1 MCSIYFRY
9 ELVVDLSVN
18 FCGINFNSPVAM
30 ASGNA
35 GYGIEYQSVS
45 GFSNRDV
52 GAVFLKGTTLGPKL
66 GNKPERVMESP
77 SGLLNS
83 IGLQN
88 PGAKVVIE
96 EYLPQLNLDETR
108 FIVNVSGSSIDEY
121 VDVVRLFDQTEL
133 PAIEINISCP
143 NVKKGGA
150 AFGNDPDMAA
160 RVVEACRASTSK
172 PMIVKLSPNQT
183 DIAEGARRVIDAG
196 ADALSAINTLMGMQ
210 IDAKTRKPTLGN
222 NQGGLSGPA
231 IKPVALL
238 KVHQVYQV
246 AKKSNVPI
254 IGLGGIASAE
264 DAIEFFLAGASMVA
278 IGTAVAKDP
287 LLVKKVNKGIAKYL
301 KKNNLNS
308 VSELTGGLE
317 LNTDTVLCG

>member
-1 MCSIYFRY
+1 M
-9 ELVVDLSVN
+9 VDLSVQLGSLTFRN
-18 FCGINFNSPVAM
+18 PVAM

-35 GYGIEYQSVS
+35 GYGFEYNSVS

-52 GAVFLKGTTLGPKL
+52 GAVFLKGTTLEPKL
-66 GNKPERVMESP
+66 GNKPERVMETP

-88 PGAKVVIE
+88 PGAHAVIKD
-96 EYLPQLNLDETR
+96 YLPKCDLSQSQ
-108 FIVNVSGSSIDEY
+108 FIINVSGSSIEEY
-121 VDVVRLFDQTEL
+121 AEVVRLFDQTDL
-133 PAIEINISCP
+133 PAIEVNISCP

-160 RVVEACRASTSK
+160 QVVEACRKSTTK
-172 PMIVKLSPNQT
+172 PLIAKLSPNQT

-196 ADALSAINTLMGMQ
+196 ADMLSAVNTLMGMQ
-210 IDAKTRKPTLGN
+210 IDIHTAKPTLGN

-238 KVHQVYQV
+238 KVHQIYQV
-246 AKKSNVPI
+246 AKQHQIPI
-254 IGLGGIASAE
+254 IGLGGISCAD
-264 DAIEFFLAGASMVA
+264 DAIEFLLAGASMVA
-278 IGTAVAKDP
+278 VGTALAKDP
-287 LLVKKVNKGIAKYL
+287 LLVKKINKGIARYMQRYGYQ
-301 KKNNLNS
+301 S
-308 VSELTGGLE
+308 VSEITGKLT

>member
-1 MCSIYFRY
+1 M
-9 ELVVDLSVN
+9 VDLSVDI
-18 FCGINFNSPVAM
+18 CGIHFNSPVAM

-35 GYGIEYQSVS
+35 GYGIEYQAVS
-45 GFSNRDV
+45 GFCNKDI
-52 GAVFLKGTTLGPKL
+52 GAVFLKGTTLEPKL
-66 GNKPERVMESP
+66 GNKPDRVMESP

-88 PGAKVVIE
+88 PGAHAVIKD
-96 EYLPQLNLDETR
+96 YLPKLDLSESR
-108 FIVNVSGSSIDEY
+108 FIINVSGSSIEEY
-121 VDVVRLFDQTEL
+121 AEVVRLFNDTDL
-133 PAIEINISCP
+133 PAIEVNISCP

-160 RVVEACRASTSK
+160 RVVEACRANTSK
-172 PMIVKLSPNQT
+172 PLIVKLSPNQT
-183 DIAEGARRVIDAG
+183 DIAEGARRVIEAG

-210 IDAKTRKPTLGN
+210 IDVKTRKPTLGN

-246 AKKSNVPI
+246 AKLHNIPI

-278 IGTAVAKDP
+278 IGTAIAKDP
-287 LLVKKVNKGIAKYL
+287 LLVKKVNKGIAQYMQA
-301 KKNNLNS
+301 NGYTS
-308 VSELTGGLE
+308 VSQMTGQLQ
-317 LNTDTVLCG
+317 LNTDTVLC

>member
-1 MCSIYFRY
+1 VI
-9 ELVVDLSVN
+9 DLSVN
-18 FCGINFNSPVAM
+18 LCGIQFNSPVAM

-45 GFSNRDV
+45 GFSNRDI
-52 GAVFLKGTTLGPKL
+52 GAVFLKGTTLEPRL
-66 GNKPERVMESP
+66 GNKPERVMESAC
-77 SGLLNS
+77 GLLNS

-88 PGAKVVIE
+88 PGAHAVINDL
-96 EYLPQLNLDETR
+96 LPKIDMSESQ
-108 FIVNVSGSSIDEY
+108 FIINVSGSSIEEY
-121 VDVVRLFDQTEL
+121 AEVVRMFDQTAL

-160 RVVEACRASTSK
+160 RVVEACRASTDK
-172 PMIVKLSPNQT
+172 PLIVKLSPNQT

-196 ADALSAINTLMGMQ
+196 ANALSAINTLMGMQ
-210 IDAKTRKPTLGN
+210 IDVNTRRPTLGN

-246 AKKSNVPI
+246 AKQYDIPI

-278 IGTAVAKDP
+278 IGTAIAKDP
-287 LLVKKVNKGIAKYL
+287 LLVKKINKGLQQYL
-301 KKNNLNS
+301 QAHNLTS
-308 VSELTGGLE
+308 ISQLTGQLD
-317 LNTDTVLCG
+317 LNTDTVLCGSV

>member
-1 MCSIYFRY
+1 M
-9 ELVVDLSVN
+9 DLSVN
-18 FCGINFNSPVAM
+18 ICGMQCQSPVAM

-35 GYGIEYQSVS
+35 GYGIEYPSVY
-45 GFSNRDV
+45 GFSNKDV
-52 GAVFLKGTTLGPKL
+52 GAVFLKGTTLEPKL

-83 IGLQN
+83 VGLQN
-88 PGAKVVIE
+88 PGAREVIE
-96 EYLPQLNLDETR
+96 KYLPQLNMSDTQY
-108 FIVNVSGSSIDEY
+108 IINVSGSSIEEY
-121 VDVVRLFDQTEL
+121 VEVVRLFDQTAL
-133 PAIEINISCP
+133 PAMEINISCP

-150 AFGNDPDMAA
+150 AFVTDPDMAA
-160 RVVEACRASTSK
+160 RVVEACRANTTK
-172 PMIVKLSPNQT
+172 PLIVKLSPNQT

-210 IDAKTRKPTLGN
+210 IDVHSRQPTLGN

-246 AKKSNVPI
+246 AKQHNVPI

-287 LLVKKVNKGIAKYL
+287 LIVKKVNKGIAKYMQQHGY
-301 KKNNLNS
+301 NS
-308 VSELTGGLE
+308 VAEMTGKLQ

>member
-1 MCSIYFRY
+1 
-9 ELVVDLSVN
+9 
-18 FCGINFNSPVAM
+18 M

-45 GFSNRDV
+45 GFANQDV
-52 GAVFLKGTTLGPKL
+52 GAVFLKGTTLEPKL
-66 GNKPERVMESP
+66 GNKAERVMETP

-88 PGAKVVIE
+88 PGAREVIRS
-96 EYLPQLNLDETR
+96 YLPKLDLSQSQ
-108 FIVNVSGSSIDEY
+108 FIINVSGSSIEEY
-121 VDVVRLFDQTEL
+121 AEVVRLFDQTAL
-133 PAIEINISCP
+133 PAMEINISCP

-160 RVVEACRASTSK
+160 RVVEACRAQTSK
-172 PMIVKLSPNQT
+172 PLIVKLSPNQT
-183 DIAEGARRVIDAG
+183 DIAQGARRVIEAG

-210 IDAKTRKPTLGN
+210 IDIHSRKPTLGN

-231 IKPVALL
+231 IKPIALL

-246 AKKSNVPI
+246 AKLHNIPI
-254 IGLGGIASAE
+254 IGLGGISSAE

-278 IGTAVAKDP
+278 MGTALAKDP
-287 LLVKKVNKGIAKYL
+287 LLAKKINKGIAQYMQK
-301 KKNNLNS
+301 S
-308 VSELTGGLE
+308 GFTQVSQMTGLLS

>member
-1 MCSIYFRY
+1 M
-9 ELVVDLSVN
+9 DLSVN
-18 FCGINFNSPVAM
+18 LCGITFQSPVAM

-35 GYGIEYQSVS
+35 GYGIEYQAVS
-45 GFSNRDV
+45 GFSNKDV
-52 GAVFLKGTTLGPKL
+52 GAVFLKGTTLQPKL

-83 IGLQN
+83 VGLQN
-88 PGAKVVIE
+88 PGAKEVIE
-96 EYLPQLNLDETR
+96 QYISRLNMEDTR
-108 FIVNVSGSSIDEY
+108 YIINVSGSSIEEY
-121 VDVVRLFDQTEL
+121 AQVVEMFDQTAL

-160 RVVEACRASTSK
+160 KVVEACRAATSK
-172 PMIVKLSPNQT
+172 PLIVKLSPNQT

-210 IDAKTRKPTLGN
+210 IDIHSQMPTLGN

-246 AKKSNVPI
+246 AKQHDIPI

-278 IGTAVAKDP
+278 IGTAIAKDP
-287 LLVKKVNKGIAKYL
+287 LIVKKVNKGVAKYM
-301 KKNNLNS
+301 KQHNVNS
-308 VSELTGGLE
+308 VAELTGRLK
-317 LNTDTVLCG
+317 LHTDTVLCG

>member
-1 MCSIYFRY
+1 M
-9 ELVVDLSVN
+9 VDLSVK
-18 FCGINFNSPVAM
+18 FCGIQFDTPVAM

-45 GFSNRDV
+45 GFSNRDA
-52 GAVFLKGTTLGPKL
+52 GAVFLKGTTLEPKL

-88 PGAKVVIE
+88 PGAKAVIRD
-96 EYLPQLNLDETR
+96 YLPQLDMTQSR
-108 FIVNVSGSSIDEY
+108 FIINVSGSSIEEY
-121 VDVVRLFDQTEL
+121 AEVVRLFNDTDL
-133 PAIEINISCP
+133 PAIEVNISCP

-160 RVVEACRASTSK
+160 RVVEACRLSTTK
-172 PMIVKLSPNQT
+172 PLIVKLSPNQT

-210 IDAKTRKPTLGN
+210 IDANTRKPTLGN

-246 AKKSNVPI
+246 AKQYDVPI

-264 DAIEFFLAGASMVA
+264 DAIEFILAGASMVA
-278 IGTAVAKDP
+278 IGSAIAKDP
-287 LLVKKVNKGIAKYL
+287 LIVRKVNQGIEAYL
-301 KKNNLNS
+301 IKHNMGS
-308 VSELTGGLE
+308 VSELTGKLN
-317 LNTDTVLCG
+317 LNTDTVLC

>member
-1 MCSIYFRY
+1 VI
-9 ELVVDLSVN
+9 DLSVN
-18 FCGINFNSPVAM
+18 MCGIHFNSPVAM

-45 GFSNRDV
+45 DFSNRDV
-52 GAVFLKGTTLGPKL
+52 GAVFLKGTTLEPKL
-66 GNKPERVMESP
+66 GNKPDRVMETA

-88 PGAKVVIE
+88 PGARSVIND
-96 EYLPQLNLDETR
+96 YLPKLDMSQSQ
-108 FIVNVSGSSIDEY
+108 FIINVSGSSIEEY
-121 VDVVRLFDQTEL
+121 AEIVRLFDQTAL

-160 RVVEACRASTSK
+160 RVVEACRVNTSK
-172 PMIVKLSPNQT
+172 PLIVKLSPNQT
-183 DIAEGARRVIDAG
+183 DIAEGARRVIEAG
-196 ADALSAINTLMGMQ
+196 ADALSAINTMMGMQ
-210 IDAKTRKPTLGN
+210 VDIHSRTPTLGN

-231 IKPVALL
+231 IKPIALL

-246 AKKSNVPI
+246 AKLHNIPI

-278 IGTAVAKDP
+278 IGTAIAKDP
-287 LLVKKVNKGIAKYL
+287 LLVKKVNAGITHYL
-301 KKNNLNS
+301 KANGLTS
-308 VSELTGGLE
+308 VSQLTGQLV
-317 LNTDTVLCG
+317 LNTDTVLCGSL

>member
-1 MCSIYFRY
+1 M
-9 ELVVDLSVN
+9 DLSVN
-18 FCGINFNSPVAM
+18 LKGVLFQNPVAM

-35 GYGIEYQSVS
+35 GYGIEYQAVS

-52 GAVFLKGTTLGPKL
+52 GAVFLKGTTLEPKL
-66 GNKPERVMESP
+66 GNKPERVMETP
-77 SGLLNS
+77 CGLMNS
-83 IGLQN
+83 VGLQN
-88 PGAKVVIE
+88 PGVEAVIRD
-96 EYLPQLNLDETR
+96 YLPRLDLTETR
-108 FIVNVSGSSIDEY
+108 FIANISGSSIEEY
-121 VDVVRLFDQTEL
+121 RAVTRRFNETDL
-133 PAIEINISCP
+133 PALEINISCP

-160 RVVEACRASTSK
+160 KVVEACRAETDK
-172 PMIVKLSPNQT
+172 PLIVKLSPNQT

-196 ADALSAINTLMGMQ
+196 ADMLSAINTLMGMQ
-210 IDAKTRKPTLGN
+210 IDIHRRTPTLGN

-246 AKKSNVPI
+246 AKLYDVPI

-278 IGTAVAKDP
+278 IGTALAKDP
-287 LLVKKVNKGIAKYL
+287 LIVKKVVKGIEKYMRQHEVAK
-301 KKNNLNS
+301 
-308 VSELTGGLE
+308 VSDLTGRLI
-317 LNTDTVLCG
+317 LNTDTVLCGE

>member
-1 MCSIYFRY
+1 M
-9 ELVVDLSVN
+9 VDLSVEI
-18 FCGINFNSPVAM
+18 CGIKFNSPVAM

-52 GAVFLKGTTLGPKL
+52 GAMFLKGTTLEPKL

-88 PGAKVVIE
+88 PGAHAVIKD
-96 EYLPQLNLDETR
+96 YLPQLNLDDTR
-108 FIVNVSGSSIDEY
+108 YIINVSGSSIEEY
-121 VDVVRLFDQTEL
+121 AEVVRLFDQTAL
-133 PAIEINISCP
+133 PAIEVNISCP

-160 RVVEACRASTSK
+160 RVVEACRANTSK
-172 PMIVKLSPNQT
+172 PLIVKLSPNQT

-210 IDAKTRKPTLGN
+210 IDAQTRKPTLGN

-246 AKKSNVPI
+246 AKQHDIPI

-287 LLVKKVNKGIAKYL
+287 LIVKKVNKGIAKYMRA
-301 KKNNLNS
+301 NGYRS
-308 VSELTGGLE
+308 VSELTGKLE
-317 LNTDTVLCG
+317 LNTDTVLCGAV

>member
-1 MCSIYFRY
+1 MI
-9 ELVVDLSVN
+9 DLSVDI
-18 FCGINFNSPVAM
+18 CGMKCNSPVAM

-45 GFSNRDV
+45 GFSNLDV
-52 GAVFLKGTTLGPKL
+52 GAVFLKGTTLEPKL
-66 GNKPERVMESP
+66 GNKPDRVMESA

-88 PGAKVVIE
+88 PGAHEVINR
-96 EYLPQLNLDETR
+96 YLPKLDLSQSQ
-108 FIVNVSGSSIDEY
+108 FIINVSGSSIEEY
-121 VDVVRLFDQTEL
+121 AEVVRLFDQTAL
-133 PAIEINISCP
+133 PAMEINISCP

-160 RVVEACRASTSK
+160 RVVEACRANTAK
-172 PMIVKLSPNQT
+172 PLIVKLSPNQT
-183 DIAEGARRVIDAG
+183 DIAEGARRVIEAG

-210 IDAKTRKPTLGN
+210 IDVHSRKPTLGN

-246 AKKSNVPI
+246 AKQHDIPI

-278 IGTAVAKDP
+278 IGTAIAKDP
-287 LLVKKVNKGIAKYL
+287 LLVKKVNKGIAEYMQQNGYK
-301 KKNNLNS
+301 S
-308 VSELTGGLE
+308 VSEMTGLLE

>member
-1 MCSIYFRY
+1 M
-9 ELVVDLSVN
+9 VDLSVDL
-18 FCGINFNSPVAM
+18 CGIHFNSPVAM

-45 GFSNRDV
+45 GFSNQDV
-52 GAVFLKGTTLGPKL
+52 GAVFLKGTTLEPKL

-88 PGAKVVIE
+88 PGARVVIE
-96 EYLPQLNLDETR
+96 EYLPKLDLSQSK
-108 FIVNVSGSSIDEY
+108 FIINVSGSSIEEY
-121 VDVVRLFDQTEL
+121 AEVVRLFNDTDL
-133 PAIEINISCP
+133 PAIEVNISCP

-160 RVVEACRASTSK
+160 RVVEACRASTTK
-172 PMIVKLSPNQT
+172 PLIVKLSPNQT

-210 IDAKTRKPTLGN
+210 IDVKTRKPTLGN

-246 AKKSNVPI
+246 AKLHNIPI

-287 LLVKKVNKGIAKYL
+287 LLVKKINKGIAKYMQA
-301 KKNNLNS
+301 NGMQS
-308 VSELTGGLE
+308 VAELTGALE
-317 LNTDTVLCG
+317 LNTDTVLCGAV

>member
-1 MCSIYFRY
+1 M
-9 ELVVDLSVN
+9 VDLSVN
-18 FCGINFNSPVAM
+18 ICGIHFNSPVAM

-35 GYGIEYQSVS
+35 GYGIEYQCVS

-52 GAVFLKGTTLGPKL
+52 GAVFLKGTTLEPKL
-66 GNKPERVMESP
+66 GNKPERVMETP
-77 SGLLNS
+77 CGLMNS
-83 IGLQN
+83 VGLQN
-88 PGAKVVIE
+88 PGAHAVIKD
-96 EYLPQLNLDETR
+96 YLPKIDLSESR
-108 FIVNVSGSSIDEY
+108 FIVNVSGSSIEEY
-121 VDVVRLFDQTEL
+121 AEVVRLFDQTDL
-133 PAIEINISCP
+133 PAIEVNISCP

-150 AFGNDPDMAA
+150 AFGNDPEMAA
-160 RVVEACRASTSK
+160 RVVEACRANTTK
-172 PMIVKLSPNQT
+172 PLIVKLSPNQT

-196 ADALSAINTLMGMQ
+196 ADALSAVNTLMGMQ
-210 IDAKTRKPTLGN
+210 IDIHSRKPTLGN

-246 AKKSNVPI
+246 AKQYDIPI

-278 IGTAVAKDP
+278 IGTAIAKDP

-301 KKNNLNS
+301 EQNNLNS
-308 VSELTGGLE
+308 VSQLTGQLA

>member
-1 MCSIYFRY
+1 
-9 ELVVDLSVN
+9 
-18 FCGINFNSPVAM
+18 M

-35 GYGIEYQSVS
+35 GYGIEYQSVC

-52 GAVFLKGTTLGPKL
+52 GAVFLKGTTLEPKL

-77 SGLLNS
+77 CGLLNS

-88 PGAKVVIE
+88 PGAKAVIE
-96 EYLPQLNLDETR
+96 QYLPKLNLDDSR
-108 FIVNVSGSSIDEY
+108 FIINVSGSSIEEY
-121 VDVVRLFDQTEL
+121 AEVVRLFDQTNL
-133 PAIEINISCP
+133 PAIEVNISCP

-160 RVVEACRASTSK
+160 KVVEACRANTTK
-172 PMIVKLSPNQT
+172 PLIVKLSPNQT

-196 ADALSAINTLMGMQ
+196 ADMLSAINTLMGMQ
-210 IDAKTRKPTLGN
+210 IDIHTGKPTLGN

-231 IKPVALL
+231 VKPVALL

-246 AKKSNVPI
+246 AKQYNVPI

-278 IGTAVAKDP
+278 IGTAMAKDP
-287 LLVKKVNKGIAKYL
+287 LLVKKVNKGIARYMQQHGYAK
-301 KKNNLNS
+301 
-308 VSELTGGLE
+308 VSEMTGKLA

>member
-1 MCSIYFRY
+1 MI
-9 ELVVDLSVN
+9 DLSVN
-18 FCGINFNSPVAM
+18 ICGIQCASPVAM

-45 GFSNRDV
+45 GFTNRDV
-52 GAVFLKGTTLGPKL
+52 GAVFLKGTTLEPRL
-66 GNKPERVMESP
+66 GNKPDRVMESA

-88 PGAKVVIE
+88 PGAQVVIN
-96 EYLPQLNLDETR
+96 EYLPKLDLSESQ
-108 FIVNVSGSSIDEY
+108 FIINVSGSSIEEY
-121 VDVVRLFDQTEL
+121 AEIVRQFDQTAL
-133 PAIEINISCP
+133 PAMEINISCP

-150 AFGNDPDMAA
+150 TFGNDPDMAA
-160 RVVEACRASTSK
+160 RVVEACRKSTSK
-172 PMIVKLSPNQT
+172 PLIVKLSPNQT

-210 IDAKTRKPTLGN
+210 IDIHSKMPTLGN

-246 AKKSNVPI
+246 AKQHDVPI
-254 IGLGGIASAE
+254 IGLGGIASTE

-278 IGTAVAKDP
+278 IGTAIAKDP
-287 LLVKKVNKGIAKYL
+287 LLVKKINIGLEKYL
-301 KKNNLNS
+301 KANGLTS
-308 VSELTGGLE
+308 VSQLVGALE
-317 LNTDTVLCG
+317 LHTDTVLCR

>member
-1 MCSIYFRY
+1 
-9 ELVVDLSVN
+9 
-18 FCGINFNSPVAM
+18 M

-35 GYGIEYQSVS
+35 GYGIEYQAVS

-52 GAVFLKGTTLGPKL
+52 GAVFLKGTTLEPKL
-66 GNKPERVMESP
+66 GNKPDRVMESP

-88 PGAKVVIE
+88 PGAQSVINDL
-96 EYLPQLNLDETR
+96 LPKLDLSESR
-108 FIVNVSGSSIDEY
+108 FIINVSGSSIEEY
-121 VDVVRLFDQTEL
+121 AEVVRLFNDTDL
-133 PAIEINISCP
+133 PAIEVNISCP

-160 RVVEACRASTSK
+160 RVVEACRKSTVK
-172 PMIVKLSPNQT
+172 PLIVKLSPNQT
-183 DIAEGARRVIDAG
+183 DIAEGARRVIEAG

-210 IDAKTRKPTLGN
+210 IDTNTRKPTLGN

-246 AKKSNVPI
+246 AKQHNIPI

-278 IGTAVAKDP
+278 IGTAIAKDP
-287 LLVKKVNKGIAKYL
+287 LLVKKVNKGIAQYMQA
-301 KKNNLNS
+301 NGYTS
-308 VSELTGGLE
+308 VSQMTGQLQ
-317 LNTDTVLCG
+317 LNTDTVLCGVV

>member
-1 MCSIYFRY
+1 
-9 ELVVDLSVN
+9 VVDLSVN
-18 FCGINFNSPVAM
+18 LCGIHFNSPVAM

-45 GFSNRDV
+45 GFSNADV
-52 GAVFLKGTTLGPKL
+52 GAMFLKGTTLEPKL

-88 PGAKVVIE
+88 PGAHAVIND
-96 EYLPQLNLDETR
+96 YLPQLNMDETR
-108 FIVNVSGSSIDEY
+108 YIINVSGSSIEEY
-121 VDVVRLFDQTEL
+121 AEVVRLFDQTAL
-133 PAIEINISCP
+133 PAIEVNISCP

-160 RVVEACRASTSK
+160 KVVEACRANTTK
-172 PMIVKLSPNQT
+172 PLIVKLSPNQT

-210 IDAKTRKPTLGN
+210 IDANTRKPTLGN

-246 AKKSNVPI
+246 AKQHDIPI
-254 IGLGGIASAE
+254 IGLGGIACAE

-278 IGTAVAKDP
+278 IGTAIAKDP
-287 LLVKKVNKGIAKYL
+287 LLVKKVNKGIAKYMA
-301 KKNNLNS
+301 KHNIAS
-308 VSELTGGLE
+308 VSELTGKLE